1 MGSTKYALALEYVLR
16 ESKHSEVQ
24 LTSRTRT
31 AGRGLKGT
39 RTRRPL
45 GLFRH
50 TLITVSYVLLLFM
63 VIVLWCCMQHPYTR

>member
-31 AGRGLKGT
+31 AGRGPKE
-39 RTRRPL
+39 TRRPL

-50 TLITVSYVLLLFM
+50 TLITVSYVLLCM